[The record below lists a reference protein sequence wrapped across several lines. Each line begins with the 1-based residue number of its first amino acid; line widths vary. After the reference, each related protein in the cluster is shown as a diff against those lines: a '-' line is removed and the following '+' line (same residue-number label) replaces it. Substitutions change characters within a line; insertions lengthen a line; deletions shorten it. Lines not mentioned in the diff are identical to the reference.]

1 MAIKISTVR
10 ARLEATKQ
18 GLSLQP
24 HDPAL
29 ADAVGDIERW
39 LTSCEEYTTSLLT
52 YTVLSEDQGYHHD
65 DKQIVGS
72 EYHRIQ
78 SHKAGLEGMSML
90 LKQQLLNSSSVLLPQ
105 VKQRSRLEW
114 SGNMANLGANIGG
127 LCKEL
132 KWTEKVFREG
142 HKQDEP

>member
-24 HDPAL
+24 HNPTL
-29 ADAVGDIERW
+29 ADAINAIERR
-39 LTSCEEYTTSLLT
+39 LPRYEEYTTSLLT
-52 YTVLSEDQGYHHD
+52 YTVLSEDQGYHDD
-65 DKQIVGS
+65 DKQTVGS
-72 EYHRIQ
+72 EYYRIQ

-90 LKQQLLNSSSVLLPQ
+90 LKQQSLNSSSVLLPQ

-114 SGNMANLGANIGG
+114 SGNMANLGAKIGG
-127 LCKEL
+127 LRKEL
-132 KWTEKVFREG
+132 EWTVKVFREG